1 MLKDFAPV
9 NRIIVALIMTPSVA
23 IIITLIWEAR
33 ENVVRFIEILCNSE
47 MLNILLPDK
56 NAFLSCSYM
65 V

>member
-1 MLKDFAPV
+1 MLKDFALV
-9 NRIIVALIMTPSVA
+9 DRIIVALIMTPSVA

-33 ENVVRFIEILCNSE
+33 ENVVRFIEILCNFV
-47 MLNILLPDK
+47 ILLPDK